1 LISKEKMP
9 NATRHQGKRFF
20 VSRLF
25 GEKGSLIIFGIA
37 VPFFSTLEKT
47 RATGM
52 PYLFTRWFDNLASR
66 AATFLTI
73 SDDIF
78 DISVVQELMT
88 RHSGGSRNRGLY
100 HTTTPGESFVIHRR

>member
-9 NATRHQGKRFF
+9 NITRHQGKRFF

-25 GEKGSLIIFGIA
+25 GEKGSLIILGIA
-37 VPFFSTLEKT
+37 VPFFSPLKT
-47 RATGM
+47 TATQM
-52 PYLFTRWFDNLASR
+52 PYLFARRFDNLASR

-73 SDDIF
+73 SERYF

-88 RHSGGSRNRGLY
+88 RHSGGSRNQGLY
-100 HTTTPGESFVIHRR
+100 HTTTPGESFVTHRR